1 MKKSAIIHVVEQ
13 KMDTENNIVKLIKS
27 KRFILFL
34 QAEEYMLRVPTT

>member
-27 KRFILFL
+27 KRLIPFL